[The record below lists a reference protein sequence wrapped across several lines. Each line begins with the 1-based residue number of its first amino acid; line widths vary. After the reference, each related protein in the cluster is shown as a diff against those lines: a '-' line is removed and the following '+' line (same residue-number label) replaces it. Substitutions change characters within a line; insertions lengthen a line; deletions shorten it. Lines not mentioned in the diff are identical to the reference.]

1 MAHSFVF
8 LHYKSSNL
16 VYFLTALELQRQSYF
31 SDPCSFSVPEAVVIF
46 CSSLTALLI
55 AFFLWLMGN

>member
-8 LHYKSSNL
+8 FHYKSSNL
-16 VYFLTALELQRQSYF
+16 VYLLTALELQGQSYF
-31 SDPCSFSVPEAVVIF
+31 SEPRSFSMPEAVVIF

-55 AFFLWLMGN
+55 AFFLWLIGN